1 MVPDIEYA
9 TYNDLDSVK
18 AKLDDSFI
26 AIIVE
31 PVQGEGGIIPA
42 NKEFLEGLRKIC
54 DEKDMLLI
62 YDCVQCGMGRIGKL
76 FAWQHYGVKPDLMS
90 TAKALGGGLPLSALC
105 GYGKAS
111 VVFSPGDHASTFGGN
126 PVAYALAIA
135 ALD

>member
-9 TYNDLDSVK
+9 TYNYLDSVK

-62 YDCVQCGMGRIGKL
+62 YDCVQCWNGK
-76 FAWQHYGVKPDLMS
+76 DR
-90 TAKALGGGLPLSALC
+90 
-105 GYGKAS
+105 
-111 VVFSPGDHASTFGGN
+111 
-126 PVAYALAIA
+126 
-135 ALD
+135 

>member
-31 PVQGEGGIIPA
+31 TVQGEGGIIPA

-54 DEKDMLLI
+54 DEKDMFLI
-62 YDCVQCGMGRIGKL
+62 YDCV
-76 FAWQHYGVKPDLMS
+76 
-90 TAKALGGGLPLSALC
+90 
-105 GYGKAS
+105 
-111 VVFSPGDHASTFGGN
+111 
-126 PVAYALAIA
+126 
-135 ALD
+135 